1 MRNLFVWLLFIGA
14 VAFSRACLNDVES
27 IKRTYAPSSPEA
39 IIVGAFTRMPSEYYE
54 LRVRNLEQLRGA
66 SKLSLDQYDDLA
78 VAYEKLGKT
87 ELALK
92 RIEEKIAA
100 MDGDGVVWPE
110 MQTPKGMPVERYLRY
125 SSLANRGTFRI
136 HLWMKRGNKQETK
149 TLIENG
155 ISDLEKAVKINPDAH
170 SGREWAQI
178 AIAKWLA
185 GGPDDYPD
193 FSGKSSDVIVNGLL
207 GLVELGSAWESP
219 DIYAMVSREAGH
231 QPIGTLAKLRFDEL
245 LASGKKPITD
255 LKPKLDSD
263 ANDEA
268 RQAYFKAR
276 KRADETVLRQQSYV
290 RMVLANAADTSQM
303 PSFQEMPKFGPIELV
318 VERKYSNPWKTYRP
332 LAIVMALFI
341 SLAVLITVGIKFAR
355 KGRVTGG

>member
-1 MRNLFVWLLFIGA
+1 MKNLLVWLLFIGA
-14 VAFSRACLNDVES
+14 AALSRACLNDVES
-27 IKRTYAPSSPEA
+27 IMRTYAPSSPEA
-39 IIVGAFTRMPSEYYE
+39 IVVGAFTRMPSEYYE

-78 VAYEKLGKT
+78 VAYERLGKT

-110 MQTPKGMPVERYLRY
+110 MQTPKGMPVKRYLRY

-136 HLWMKRGNKQETK
+136 HLWMKRGTKQESK

-155 ISDLEKAVKINPDAH
+155 ITDLENAVKINPDAH

-185 GGPDDYPD
+185 RGADDYPG
-193 FSGKSSDVIVNGLL
+193 FTGKSSEGIVNGLL

-219 DIYAMVSREAGH
+219 DIYALVAREAGDK
-231 QPIGTLAKLRFDEL
+231 PIGNLAKLRFDEL
-245 LASGKKPITD
+245 LASGKKPIGD
-255 LKPKLDSD
+255 LKPGLDKVVSED
-263 ANDEA
+263 A
-268 RQAYFKAR
+268 RQAFLKAR
-276 KRADETVLRQQSYV
+276 KRADETVLRQQHYV

-303 PSFQEMPKFGPIELV
+303 PFFPEMPEFGPIELIA
-318 VERKYSNPWKTYRP
+318 ERRYSNPWKTFGP
-332 LAIVMALFI
+332 LAIALI
-341 SLAVLITVGIKFAR
+341 IGLGVLIKIGIKIAR
-355 KGRVTGG
+355 ED